1 MGLINGNDN
10 DSFYNGSYIEN
21 YDPNNRHVENN
32 IPTTDEEADSD
43 TQSVHSHRQTCQKVR
58 HRRTHISVSQE
69 NLANYG
75 RRRGVRRARRVDNL
89 KYLLNLEEKDEE
101 LALTDPMSSLEP
113 SSSLFET
120 LLNNPDKMEMWNRFV
135 ESSEEEQRR
144 VLNYRGLH
152 DIKEDEEEVG
162 VEEEIGENETVV
174 EHKEGG
180 AGNSEDV
187 WVMILDKRSD
197 NPAYTPQKCYERVDR
212 NLRALLKRRQLPMG
226 MLANLEREIVTFF
239 HEFPKSVFLSDISS
253 SYERMLLH
261 ALCQYLN
268 LRSQSYDDDGSRKTQ
283 VENLYP
289 GFRPP
294 SLLLTEYLQ
303 QNQHSL

>member
-10 DSFYNGSYIEN
+10 DSFYNGPYIEN
-21 YDPNNRHVENN
+21 YDPNNANNRYYENN
-32 IPTTDEEADSD
+32 IPSTDEEGDSD
-43 TQSVHSHRQTCQKVR
+43 SHSVHNRGQLHQRIR
-58 HRRTHISVSQE
+58 HRRPHISVSQE
-69 NLANYG
+69 NLANSG
-75 RRRGVRRARRVDNL
+75 RKRGVRRARRVDNL
-89 KYLLNLEEKDEE
+89 KYLLNLEEKDEDM
-101 LALTDPMSSLEP
+101 ALNDPMASVEP

-135 ESSEEEQRR
+135 ESSEEEQRK

-152 DIKEDEEEVG
+152 DIKEEFEEE
-162 VEEEIGENETVV
+162 EEDEKVA
-174 EHKEGG
+174 EHEGG
-180 AGNSEDV
+180 SPRNSEDV

-197 NPAYTPQKCYERVDR
+197 HPAYSPKKCYERVDR
-212 NLRALLKRRQLPMG
+212 NLRALLKRRQLPLG

-239 HEFPKSVFLSDISS
+239 HEFPTSVFLSDISN

-268 LRSQSYDDDGSRKTQ
+268 LRSQSYDDHGSRKTQ
-283 VENLYP
+283 VENLFP

>member
-1 MGLINGNDN
+1 MGLINGYD
-10 DSFYNGSYIEN
+10 DTDQFYGPYIEN
-21 YDPNNRHVENN
+21 YDPNHRREDENN
-32 IPTTDEEADSD
+32 IPSTDEESGSES
-43 TQSVHSHRQTCQKVR
+43 QSVHNHVQTQRRVR
-58 HRRTHISVSQE
+58 RSKGYVSVSQE
-69 NLANYG
+69 NLATYG
-75 RRRGVRRARRVDNL
+75 RKRGVRRARRIDNL
-89 KYLLNLEEKDEE
+89 RYLLNLEEKDEE
-101 LALTDPMSSLEP
+101 MALTDPMSSVEP
-113 SSSLFET
+113 SSSLFEK
-120 LLNNPDKMEMWNRFV
+120 LLNNPDKMEAWNRFV
-135 ESSEEEQRR
+135 ESSEEDQRK

-152 DIKEDEEEVG
+152 DIKED
-162 VEEEIGENETVV
+162 VEEEDE
-174 EHKEGG
+174 KEEAKLEKGG
-180 AGNSEDV
+180 AVNSEEI

-197 NPAYTPQKCYERVDR
+197 HPAFSPQKCYERVDR

-226 MLANLEREIVTFF
+226 MLANLEREIVSFF
-239 HEFPKSVFLSDISS
+239 HEFPTSVFLSDISN

-303 QNQHSL
+303 QYQHVL

>member
-10 DSFYNGSYIEN
+10 DSFYSGPYIEN

-32 IPTTDEEADSD
+32 IQSTDEEDNSDS
-43 TQSVHSHRQTCQKVR
+43 QSLHNQRQTCQRVC

-75 RRRGVRRARRVDNL
+75 RKRGVRKARRIDNL

-101 LALTDPMSSLEP
+101 LALSDPMSSVEP

-120 LLNNPDKMEMWNRFV
+120 LLSNPDKMEMWNRFV
-135 ESSEEEQRR
+135 ESSEEDQRR
-144 VLNYRGLH
+144 LLNYRGLH
-152 DIKEDEEEVG
+152 DIKEDKEE
-162 VEEEIGENETVV
+162 VEEEGNETMV

-180 AGNSEDV
+180 AVNSEDI

-197 NPAYTPQKCYERVDR
+197 HPAFTPQKCYERVDR

-239 HEFPKSVFLSDISS
+239 HEFPTSVFLSNISN

-268 LRSQSYDDDGSRKTQ
+268 LRSQMKALFQACKTK
-283 VENLYP
+283 
-289 GFRPP
+289 
-294 SLLLTEYLQ
+294 
-303 QNQHSL
+303 HM